1 MADLTVTLTEAV
13 TLNGSSRGSTNT
25 LTVSGV
31 DDIYHRIVTVP
42 NGVDT
47 TLASFKST
55 VGIAD
60 GSLDLGNVK
69 YIRVTNM
76 DATNSV
82 NLSLQVETDNDD
94 SAADHS
100 ATILLEA
107 KKSFL
112 MGTPDAGIAVSDA
125 NANII
130 TALEDLESIIA
141 DSGSN
146 DVQCEIFIASVV

>member
-76 DATNSV
+76 DASNSV
-82 NLSLQVETDNDD
+82 NLSLQVETGNDD

-112 MGTPDAGIAVSDA
+112 MGTPDAGVAVSTT
-125 NANII
+125 NATII

>member
-76 DATNSV
+76 DASNSV
-82 NLSLQVETDNDD
+82 NLSLQVETGNDD

-112 MGTPDAGIAVSDA
+112 MGTPDAGVAVSTT
-125 NANII
+125 NATII
-130 TALEDLESIIA
+130 TTLEDLESIIA